1 LFKATQASQRYAAQG
16 TYDSFLP
23 WLRGVPGAMMRVRRA
38 GREFEPVKFAHF
50 FIDRPVFAS
59 VISIVTI
66 ICGALA
72 IRVMP
77 VAQYPEIVPPTVV
90 VTANYP
96 GANAQTVAD
105 TIAAPIEQQINGVEN
120 MLYMSSQSTN
130 DGQLNLTVTFRLGT
144 NLDDAQVQVQN
155 RVAIAEPTL
164 PEDVRRLGV
173 TVKKRSPDITLAVQF
188 YSPKDPATG
197 KPERDT
203 LYISNFATQKVRDK
217 IARLEGVGD
226 VFLFGA
232 RDYSMRLWLDPQKLA
247 SLNMTAGDVV
257 KAVREQNI
265 QVAAGVVGQQPLP
278 ADIHVAQQLTVNAQ
292 GRLTTKEQFEQI
304 VVKTGDNG
312 AILRLKDVARV
323 ELGAKDYS
331 LRVYAGKSGDAAGDE
346 SIGMPVF
353 QLPGSNAIDTANA
366 VARAMKELRASPE
379 WPSGVEYQIPFDTT
393 TFVRQSMKD
402 VVKTLAEAVGL
413 VVLVVII
420 FLQNWRAAV
429 IPLAAVPVSLIGT
442 CAVMWPLGFSLN
454 NLSLFGLVLAIGI
467 VVDDAIVVVENVERW
482 MERGLPARQATYEAM
497 REVTPAVLAVAA
509 GLSAVFIPT
518 AFISGITGQF
528 YRQFALTIAV
538 STLISAFN
546 SLTLSPALAAI
557 LLRPHHEKPDLL
569 ERIIEIPLG
578 WFFKLFNRGFDLT
591 VRAYVGVL
599 KWVVRLSAVALLAYA
614 GLLLATVFMFRT
626 VPTGFIPQQDKGYL
640 LCVLQMPDATSL
652 DKTTETMKRMEEIGR
667 KTPGV
672 KFTFAVT
679 GFSVLSGTNQ
689 SNAGVMFVSLK
700 DFDERAG
707 HPQQSLQGILG
718 HLMGQFSQIQDGFAL
733 VFPPPAVQGMG
744 NAGGYK
750 IQIQDFGGHT
760 PQDLQAV
767 SEQFV
772 MAAMQQDAASGHPK
786 LQTMLP
792 SFRANVPQLWANVNR
807 EKVKQQGVDVT
818 DVFNTLQTYLGS
830 LYVNDFNL
838 NGRTYQVTAQADAK
852 FRATGSDV
860 ANLKTRN
867 SQGEM
872 VPLGAVMDIKDITG
886 PVRIARYNLFPAA
899 DINLTSMPGA
909 ASGDVIKFVEDTAN
923 ATLPAGFGYEW
934 TELALQER
942 LAGNSALW
950 IFPMC
955 VLFVFLVHAAEY
967 ESWSLPTAII
977 LIVPMCLLS
986 GIIGVFLRGM
996 DNNIFTQIGFVVLA
1010 GLSAKNAVLIVEFA
1024 KQQEEHNPDIGY
1036 VKAAIEAARLRL
1048 RPILMTSFAF
1058 ILGVVPLVVASGAGF
1073 EMRQALG
1080 TAVFSGMLGVTFF
1093 GIFLTPV
1100 FYVTIRWITTTLR
1113 PNSRLPGHHYDAAP
1127 HGNGDGGAQEAQPVP
1142 VARATENQP
1151 APPYDH
1157 R

>member
-1 LFKATQASQRYAAQG
+1 
-16 TYDSFLP
+16 
-23 WLRGVPGAMMRVRRA
+23 
-38 GREFEPVKFAHF
+38 
-50 FIDRPVFAS
+50 
-59 VISIVTI
+59 
-66 ICGALA
+66 
-72 IRVMP
+72 MP

-130 DGQLNLTVTFRLGT
+130 DGQLALTVTFKLGT

-188 YSPKDPATG
+188 YSPKDPTTG

-247 SLNMTAGDVV
+247 SLKMTAGDVV
-257 KAVREQNI
+257 KAVREQNV

-278 ADIHVAQQLTVNAQ
+278 ANIEAPLQLTVNAQ
-292 GRLTTKEQFEQI
+292 GRLTTKEQFENI
-304 VVKTGDNG
+304 VVKSGEGG

-323 ELGAKDYS
+323 ELGAKDYA
-331 LRVYAGKSGDAAGDE
+331 LRVNGSGDD
-346 SIGMPVF
+346 SVGMPVF
-353 QLPGSNAIDTANA
+353 QLPGSNAIDTKKA
-366 VARAMKELRASPE
+366 VEKAMTELRASPD
-379 WPSGVEYQIPFDTT
+379 WPSGVEYRIPFDTT
-393 TFVRQSMKD
+393 IFVEQSIHD
-402 VVKTLAEAVGL
+402 VVKTLAEAIA
-413 VVLVVII
+413 LVVIVVI
-420 FLQNWRAAV
+420 VFLQNWRAAV

-482 MERGLPARQATYEAM
+482 MEKGLPAREATYEAM
-497 REVTPAVLAVAA
+497 REVTPAVIAVAA
-509 GLSAVFIPT
+509 GLSAGFIPT
-518 AFISGITGQF
+518 AFISGITRQF

-557 LLRPHHEKPDLL
+557 LLRPHSEKPDWF
-569 ERIIEIPLG
+569 ERIIEFFLG
-578 WFFKLFNRGFDLT
+578 WFFKLFNRAFAFTTG
-591 VRAYVGVL
+591 AYVAVL
-599 KWVVRLSAVALLAYA
+599 RRVVRVAALALLVYA
-614 GLLLATVFMFRT
+614 GLLVATVFAFRA
-626 VPTGFIPQQDKGYL
+626 VPSGFIPQQDKGYL

-652 DKTTETMKRMEEIGR
+652 DHTAATMDRMEQIGR
-667 KTPGV
+667 ATPGV

-689 SNAGVMFVSLK
+689 SNSGVMFLSLK

-707 HPQQSLQGILG
+707 HPEQSLNGILG
-718 HLMGQFSQIQDGFAL
+718 RLMGQFSQIQDGFAL

-750 IQIQDFGGHT
+750 IQIQDFGGHS
-760 PQDLQAV
+760 PQDLQTV

-772 MAAMQQDAASGHPK
+772 AGTLQQDAASGQPK

-792 SFRANVPQLWANVNR
+792 SFRANVPQLWANVDR

-818 DVFNTLQTYLGS
+818 DVFGTLQTYLGS

-852 FRATGSDV
+852 FRATARDV

-867 SQGEM
+867 NNGDM
-872 VPLGAVMDIKDITG
+872 VPLGSVMDIKDITG
-886 PVRIARYNLFPAA
+886 PVRIGRYNLFPTA

-909 ASGDVIKFVEDTAN
+909 ASGDVIKFIQDTAD
-923 ATLPAGFGYEW
+923 ASLPAGFGYEW

-950 IFPMC
+950 I
-955 VLFVFLVHAAEY
+955 
-967 ESWSLPTAII
+967 
-977 LIVPMCLLS
+977 
-986 GIIGVFLRGM
+986 
-996 DNNIFTQIGFVVLA
+996 
-1010 GLSAKNAVLIVEFA
+1010 
-1024 KQQEEHNPDIGY
+1024 
-1036 VKAAIEAARLRL
+1036 
-1048 RPILMTSFAF
+1048 
-1058 ILGVVPLVVASGAGF
+1058 
-1073 EMRQALG
+1073 
-1080 TAVFSGMLGVTFF
+1080 
-1093 GIFLTPV
+1093 
-1100 FYVTIRWITTTLR
+1100 
-1113 PNSRLPGHHYDAAP
+1113 
-1127 HGNGDGGAQEAQPVP
+1127 
-1142 VARATENQP
+1142 
-1151 APPYDH
+1151 
-1157 R
+1157 

>member
-1 LFKATQASQRYAAQG
+1 
-16 TYDSFLP
+16 
-23 WLRGVPGAMMRVRRA
+23 MR
-38 GREFEPVKFAHF
+38 FAHF
-50 FIDRPVFAS
+50 FIDRPIFAA
-59 VISIVTI
+59 VLSIVTVI
-66 ICGALA
+66 VGGLA
-72 IRVMP
+72 MVTLP

-90 VTANYP
+90 VTASYP
-96 GANAQTVAD
+96 GANAQTIADSVAS
-105 TIAAPIEQQINGVEN
+105 PIEQQINGVEN

-130 DGQLNLTVTFRLGT
+130 DGQLSLTVTFKLGT

-164 PEDVRRLGV
+164 PEEVRRLGV

-188 YSPKDPATG
+188 YSPKDPKTG
-197 KPERDT
+197 KPLRDT

-232 RDYSMRLWLDPQKLA
+232 RDYSMRIWLDPQKLA
-247 SLNMTAGDVV
+247 SLKMTAGDVV
-257 KAVREQNI
+257 RAVREQNI

-278 ADIHVAQQLTVNAQ
+278 AGINAPLQLTVNAQ
-292 GRLTTKEQFEQI
+292 GRLTTAEQFEEI
-304 VVKTGDNG
+304 IVKTGDRG
-312 AILRLKDVARV
+312 EILRLKDVARV
-323 ELGAKDYS
+323 ELGAKDYA
-331 LRVYAGKSGDAAGDE
+331 LRVNGSGDD
-346 SIGMPVF
+346 SVGMPVF
-353 QLPGSNAIDTANA
+353 QLPGSNAIDTADA
-366 VARAMKELRASPE
+366 VADEMKKLRASPE
-379 WPSGVEYQIPFDTT
+379 WPVGVEYRIPFDTT
-393 TFVRQSMKD
+393 IFVRQSVKD
-402 VVKTLAEAVGL
+402 VIKTLAEATLLVVI
-413 VVLVVII
+413 VVLV
-420 FLQNWRAAV
+420 FLQNWRAAI
-429 IPLAAVPVSLIGT
+429 IPMAAVPVSLIGT

-454 NLSLFGLVLAIGI
+454 NLSLFGLVLSIGI

-482 MERGLPARQATYEAM
+482 IAKGLSAREATYKAM
-497 REVTPAVLAVAA
+497 AEVTPAVIAVAA

-557 LLRPHHEKPDLL
+557 LLKPHSARKDWL
-569 ERIIEIPLG
+569 ERVIGVVLG
-578 WFFKLFNRGFDLT
+578 WFFALFNRGFDFT
-591 VRAYVGVL
+591 TRAYVGAL
-599 KWVVRLSAVALLAYA
+599 RRVVRLAAVALLIYG
-614 GLLLATVFMFRT
+614 GLLVATVFSFRN

-640 LCVLQMPDATSL
+640 LCVLQMPDAASL
-652 DKTTETMKRMEEIGR
+652 ERTAATMNRMEEIGR
-667 KTPGV
+667 NTPGV

-689 SNAGVMFVSLK
+689 SNTGVMFLSLK

-707 HPQQSLQGILG
+707 KPEQSLNGILG

-750 IQIQDFGGHT
+750 IQIQDFSGRS

-767 SEQFV
+767 SENFV
-772 MAAMQQDAASGHPK
+772 ATALQQDGGRR

-792 SFRANVPQLWANVNR
+792 NFRANVPQLWANVDR
-807 EKVKQQGVDVT
+807 EKVKSQGVDVT
-818 DVFNTLQTYLGS
+818 DVFATLQTYLGS

-838 NGRTYQVTAQADAK
+838 SGRTYQVTAQAEAK
-852 FRATGSDV
+852 FRATANDV

-867 SQGEM
+867 RNGDM
-872 VPLGAVMDIKDITG
+872 VPLGAVMDIRDITG
-886 PVRIARYNLFPAA
+886 PVRLSRYNLFSSA
-899 DINLTSMPGA
+899 DVNITSQPGA
-909 ASGDVIKFVEDTAN
+909 ASGDVISFLEQSAREN
-923 ATLPAGFGYEW
+923 LPAGFGYEW
-934 TELALQER
+934 TELALQEKI
-942 LAGNSALW
+942 AGNSALW

-955 VLFVFLVHAAEY
+955 VLFVFLVHSAEY

-986 GIIGVFLRGM
+986 GIFGVWLRGM

-1024 KQQEEHNPDIGY
+1024 KQQEEHDPNIGY
-1036 VKAAIEAARLRL
+1036 VKAAIEASRLRL

-1058 ILGVVPLVVASGAGF
+1058 ILGVLPLVTASGAGY

-1080 TAVFSGMLGVTFF
+1080 TAVFFGMIGVTFF
-1093 GIFLTPV
+1093 GIFFTPV
-1100 FYVTIRWITTTLR
+1100 FYVAIRWATTKLR
-1113 PNSRLPGHHYDAAP
+1113 PGSGVPGKRHVHDGEAVALPVRTQTTAP
-1127 HGNGDGGAQEAQPVP
+1127 V
-1142 VARATENQP
+1142 
-1151 APPYDH
+1151 
-1157 R
+1157 

>member
-1 LFKATQASQRYAAQG
+1 
-16 TYDSFLP
+16 
-23 WLRGVPGAMMRVRRA
+23 
-38 GREFEPVKFAHF
+38 VKFAHF

-59 VISIVTI
+59 VLSIVTI
-66 ICGALA
+66 IVGALA

-77 VAQYPEIVPPTVV
+77 VAQYPDIVPPTVNI
-90 VTANYP
+90 TASFP

-130 DGQLNLTVTFRLGT
+130 DGQLALTVTFKLGT

-164 PEDVRRLGV
+164 PEEVRRLGV

-188 YSPKDPATG
+188 YSPVDPVTG
-197 KPERDT
+197 KPKRDT

-217 IARLEGVGD
+217 IARLDGVGD

-247 SLNMTAGDVV
+247 SLNMTVGDVAQ
-257 KAVREQNI
+257 AVREQNV

-278 ADIHVAQQLTVNAQ
+278 PGVSAPLQLSVNAQ
-292 GRLTTKEQFEQI
+292 GRLTTEEQFRHI
-304 VVKTGDNG
+304 VIKTGERG
-312 AILRLKDVARV
+312 QITRLKDVARV
-323 ELGAKDYS
+323 ELGAKDYA
-331 LRVYAGKSGDAAGDE
+331 LRVSGSGDD
-346 SIGMPVF
+346 SVGMPVF

-366 VARAMKELRASPE
+366 VEKAMKELRASPD
-379 WPSGVEYQIPFDTT
+379 WPDGVEYRIPFDTT
-393 TFVRQSMKD
+393 VFVRQSMKD
-402 VVKTLAEAVGL
+402 VVFTLAEAVAL

-420 FLQNWRAAV
+420 FLQNWRAAI
-429 IPLAAVPVSLIGT
+429 IPLAAVPVSLIGA

-482 MERGLPARQATYEAM
+482 MEKGLPAREATYEAM
-497 REVTPAVLAVAA
+497 REVTPAVIAVAA

-538 STLISAFN
+538 STLLSAFN

-557 LLRPHHEKPDLL
+557 LLKPHEAKPDWFERGL
-569 ERIIEIPLG
+569 EFAFG
-578 WFFKLFNRGFDLT
+578 WFFKLFNRAFAFT
-591 VRAYVGVL
+591 THAYVGTL
-599 KWVVRLSAVALLAYA
+599 KRVVRFSAIALLVYV
-614 GLLLATVFMFRT
+614 GLLVATVFGFRR

-640 LCVLQMPDATSL
+640 LCVLQMPDATAL
-652 DKTTETMKRMEEIGR
+652 DRTDATMKRMEEMAR
-667 KTPGV
+667 KTPGI

-689 SNAGVMFVSLK
+689 SNTGVMFVSLE
-700 DFDERAG
+700 DFDKRAG
-707 HPQQSLQGILG
+707 DPGKSMQAILG
-718 HLMGQFSQIQDGFAL
+718 SLMGQFSQIQDGFAL

-750 IQIQDFGGHT
+750 VQIQDFGGHT

-772 MAAMQQDAASGHPK
+772 GAVMQQDATSGHAK
-786 LQTMLP
+786 FQTVLP
-792 SFRANVPQLWANVNR
+792 SFRANVPQLWANVDR
-807 EKVKQQGVDVT
+807 EKVKSQGVAVT
-818 DVFNTLQTYLGS
+818 DVFAALQTYLGS

-852 FRATGSDV
+852 FRATARDV

-867 SQGEM
+867 LRGDM

-886 PVRIARYNLFPAA
+886 PVRIGRYNLFPTA
-899 DINLTSMPGA
+899 DINITSAPGA
-909 ASGDVIKFVEDTAN
+909 ASGDVIKFIEQTA
-923 ATLPAGFGYEW
+923 ASSLPTGFGIEW
-934 TELALQER
+934 TELALQEK

-955 VLFVFLVHAAEY
+955 VLFVFLVHSAEY

-986 GIIGVFLRGM
+986 GIAGVWLRGM

-1024 KQQEEHNPDIGY
+1024 KQQEEHDPKMGF
-1036 VKAAIEAARLRL
+1036 VRAALEASRLRL

-1058 ILGVVPLVVASGAGF
+1058 ILGVVPLVIATGAGY
-1073 EMRQALG
+1073 EMRRALG
-1080 TAVFSGMLGVTFF
+1080 TAVFSGMIGVTFF

-1100 FYVTIRWITTTLR
+1100 FYVSIRWLTTKIR
-1113 PNSRLPGHHYDAAP
+1113 PNSGVPGHHKY
-1127 HGNGDGGAQEAQPVP
+1127 GNGNGAEIP
-1142 VARATENQP
+1142 VARRTESL
-1151 APPYDH
+1151 H
-1157 R
+1157 V

>member
-1 LFKATQASQRYAAQG
+1 
-16 TYDSFLP
+16 
-23 WLRGVPGAMMRVRRA
+23 VR
-38 GREFEPVKFAHF
+38 FAHF

-59 VISIVTI
+59 VLSIVTI
-66 ICGALA
+66 IVGALA

-77 VAQYPEIVPPTVV
+77 IAQYPDIVPPTVV
-90 VTANYP
+90 VTASYP
-96 GANAQTVAD
+96 GANAQTLADAVAS
-105 TIAAPIEQQINGVEN
+105 PIEQQINGVEN

-130 DGQLNLTVTFRLGT
+130 DGQLSLTVTFRLGT

-197 KPERDT
+197 KATRDT

-217 IARLEGVGD
+217 IARLDGVGD

-232 RDYSMRLWLDPQKLA
+232 RDYAMRVWLDPQKLA
-247 SLNMTAGDVV
+247 TLNMTAGDVV
-257 KAVREQNI
+257 RAVREQNI
-265 QVAAGVVGQQPLP
+265 QVAAGVVGQEPLP
-278 ADIHVAQQLTVNAQ
+278 AEVAAPLQLTVNAQ
-292 GRLTTKEQFEQI
+292 GRLTTQEQFEDI
-304 VVKTGDNG
+304 VVKTGEKG

-323 ELGAKDYS
+323 ELGAKDYA
-331 LRVYAGKSGDAAGDE
+331 LRVNGSGDD
-346 SIGMPVF
+346 SVGMPVF
-353 QLPGSNAIDTANA
+353 QLPGSNAIDTADA
-366 VARAMKELRASPE
+366 VYKAMEDMRASPE
-379 WPSGVEYQIPFDTT
+379 WPAGVEYRIPFDTT
-393 TFVRQSMKD
+393 TFVRQSVKD
-402 VVKTLAEAVGL
+402 VIKTLAEAVL
-413 VVLVVII
+413 LVVIVVVV
-420 FLQNWRAAV
+420 FLQNWRAAI

-442 CAVMWPLGFSLN
+442 CAIMWPLGFSLN

-482 MERGLPARQATYEAM
+482 MEKGLPAREATYQAM
-497 REVTPAVLAVAA
+497 REVTPAVIAVAA

-538 STLISAFN
+538 STLLSAFN

-557 LLRPHHEKPDLL
+557 LLKPHDAKPDWL
-569 ERIIEIPLG
+569 ERVINFVLG
-578 WFFKLFNRGFDLT
+578 WFFRLFNRAFDFT
-591 VRAYVGVL
+591 TRTYVS
-599 KWVVRLSAVALLAYA
+599 VVRRVVRVAALALLVYG
-614 GLLLATVFMFRT
+614 GLLLLTVFAFRS

-640 LCVLQMPDATSL
+640 LCVLQMPDAASL
-652 DKTTETMKRMEEIGR
+652 ERTAATMNRMEQIGR
-667 KTPGV
+667 ATPGV

-689 SNAGVMFVSLK
+689 SNTGVMFLSLK
-700 DFDERAG
+700 DFGERAG
-707 HPQQSLQGILG
+707 KPEQSLNGILG
-718 HLMGQFSQIQDGFAL
+718 HLMGEFSQIQDGFAL

-772 MAAMQQDAASGHPK
+772 MAAMQQDGGRR

-792 SFRANVPQLWANVNR
+792 NFRANVPQLWANVDR
-807 EKVKQQGVDVT
+807 EKVKSQGVDVT
-818 DVFNTLQTYLGS
+818 DVFTALQTYLGS
-830 LYVNDFNL
+830 LYINDFNL

-852 FRATGSDV
+852 FRATASDV

-867 SQGEM
+867 AAGKM
-872 VPLGAVMDIKDITG
+872 VPLGSVMDIKDITG
-886 PVRIARYNLFPAA
+886 PVRIARYNLFSTA
-899 DINLTSMPGA
+899 DVNLTSQPGV
-909 ASGDVIKFVEDTAN
+909 ASGDVISFIEQSARD
-923 ATLPAGFGYEW
+923 TLPAGFGYEW
-934 TELALQER
+934 TELAFQEKA
-942 LAGNSALW
+942 AGNSALW

-986 GIIGVFLRGM
+986 GIFGVWLRGM
-996 DNNIFTQIGFVVLA
+996 ENNIFTQIGFVVLA

-1024 KQQEEHNPDIGY
+1024 KQQEEHDPKMGY
-1036 VKAAIEAARLRL
+1036 VKAAVEASRLRL

-1058 ILGVVPLVVASGAGF
+1058 ILGVLPLVLAEGAGF

-1080 TAVFSGMLGVTFF
+1080 TAVFFGMIGVTFF
-1093 GIFLTPV
+1093 GIIFTPV
-1100 FYVTIRWITTTLR
+1100 FYVAIRWLTTKVTG
-1113 PNSRLPGHHYDAAP
+1113 NTAVPGHHAGMGGP
-1127 HGNGDGGAQEAQPVP
+1127 NGQHGADGIP
-1142 VARATENQP
+1142 VAHRAPEQTNVP
-1151 APPYDH
+1151 NPT
-1157 R
+1157 

>member
-1 LFKATQASQRYAAQG
+1 
-16 TYDSFLP
+16 
-23 WLRGVPGAMMRVRRA
+23 M
-38 GREFEPVKFAHF
+38 KFAHF
-50 FIDRPVFAS
+50 FIDRPVFAA
-59 VISIVTI
+59 VLSIVTI
-66 ICGALA
+66 IVGALA

-77 VAQYPEIVPPTVV
+77 VAQYPDIVPPTVNI
-90 VTANYP
+90 TANFP

-105 TIAAPIEQQINGVEN
+105 TVAAPIEQQINGVEN

-130 DGQLNLTVTFRLGT
+130 DGQLALTVTFKLGT
-144 NLDDAQVQVQN
+144 NLNDAQVQVQN

-164 PEDVRRLGV
+164 PEEVRRLGV

-188 YSPKDPATG
+188 YSPIDPATG
-197 KPERDT
+197 KPKRDT

-217 IARLEGVGD
+217 IARLDGVGD

-232 RDYSMRLWLDPQKLA
+232 RDYSMRLWLDPQKLT

-257 KAVREQNI
+257 QAVREQNV

-278 ADIHVAQQLTVNAQ
+278 ANVDAPLQLSVNAQ
-292 GRLTTKEQFEQI
+292 GRLTTAEEFEQI
-304 VVKTGDNG
+304 VVKTGQDG
-312 AILRLKDVARV
+312 QITRLKDVARV
-323 ELGAKDYS
+323 ELGAKDYA
-331 LRVYAGKSGDAAGDE
+331 LRVYAGQVGESHGDE

-353 QLPGSNAIDTANA
+353 QLPGSNAIETADA
-366 VARAMKELRASPE
+366 VDKAMKELRASPD
-379 WPSGVEYQIPFDTT
+379 WPDGVEYRIPFDTT
-393 TFVRQSMKD
+393 IFVRQSVHD
-402 VVKTLAEAVGL
+402 VIFTLAEAIGL
-413 VVLVVII
+413 VVLVVIV
-420 FLQNWRAAV
+420 FLQNWRTAI

-482 MERGLPARQATYEAM
+482 MEKGLPAREATYEAM

-538 STLISAFN
+538 STLLSAFN

-557 LLRPHHEKPDLL
+557 LLKPHSAKPDWL
-569 ERIIEIPLG
+569 ERTINLLFG
-578 WFFKLFNRGFDLT
+578 WFFRLFNRAFAAT
-591 VRAYVGVL
+591 TRAYVGTL
-599 KWVVRLSAVALLAYA
+599 RRVVRLAVVALLVYA
-614 GLLLATVFMFRT
+614 GLLVATVFGFRS

-652 DKTTETMKRMEEIGR
+652 DRTDATMKRMEEIGR

-689 SNAGVMFVSLK
+689 SNTGVMFLSLE
-700 DFDERAG
+700 DFDKRAG
-707 HPQQSLQGILG
+707 DPHKSMEAILG
-718 HLMGQFSQIQDGFAL
+718 SLMGQFSQIQDGFAL

-750 IQIQDFGGHT
+750 IQIQDYGGHT

-772 MAAMQQDAASGHPK
+772 GAVMQQDIASGHPK
-786 LQTMLP
+786 LQTILP
-792 SFRANVPQLWANVNR
+792 SFRANVPQLWANVDR
-807 EKVKQQGVDVT
+807 EKVKAQGVAVT
-818 DVFNTLQTYLGS
+818 DVFAALQTYLGS

-838 NGRTYQVTAQADAK
+838 NGRTYQVTAQADAT
-852 FRATGSDV
+852 FRATAHDV

-867 SQGEM
+867 FRGDM

-886 PVRIARYNLFPAA
+886 PVRIGRYDLFPTADVNITAA
-899 DINLTSMPGA
+899 PGV
-909 ASGDVIKFVEDTAN
+909 ASGEVITLIEQTAKSS
-923 ATLPAGFGYEW
+923 LPTGFGIEW
-934 TELALQER
+934 TELALQEK

-955 VLFVFLVHAAEY
+955 VLFVFLVHSAEY

-986 GIIGVFLRGM
+986 GITGVFLRGM

-1024 KQQEEHNPDIGY
+1024 KQQEEHDPKMGY
-1036 VKAAIEAARLRL
+1036 VRAALEASRLRL

-1058 ILGVVPLVVASGAGF
+1058 ILGVVPLVIASGAGY
-1073 EMRQALG
+1073 EMRRALG
-1080 TAVFSGMLGVTFF
+1080 TAVFSGMIGVTLF

-1100 FYVTIRWITTTLR
+1100 FYVTIRWLTLKVR
-1113 PNSRLPGHHYDAAP
+1113 PNSGVPGHHKYS
-1127 HGNGDGGAQEAQPVP
+1127 NGDGNGAEIPI
-1142 VARATENQP
+1142 ARRSDSLHA
-1151 APPYDH
+1151 
-1157 R
+1157 